1 MLELDRYSHSIAEIC
16 ERFAVKRLEVFGSA
30 LRDDF
35 DLTASDIDLFYEFEG
50 SEDLFSRF
58 MNFKRELERL
68 FGRKVDL
75 LKEDQI
81 QNPFIK
87 ERISKSPRKRLY
99 AA

>member
-1 MLELDRYSHSIAEIC
+1 MMELDSYSHSIAEIC
-16 ERFAVKRLEVFGSA
+16 ERFAVRHLEVFGSA

-35 DLTASDIDLFYEFEG
+35 DLTSSDIDLFYEFEG

-58 MNFKRELERL
+58 MNLKRELEKL

-81 QNPFIK
+81 RNPFIK
-87 ERISKSPRKRLY
+87 EQISKSPRKRLY